1 MGFNK
6 IKFLK
11 SVDKVLGK
19 PLVYLLPSL
28 YKSRMDIQH
37 SAERILIIRP
47 GGIGDAVLL
56 LPAIKMLKN
65 SLPEAEIDILCEKRN
80 FSIFQLS
87 KEISSLYL
95 YDRDME
101 LLKCLRNKYDIVI
114 DTEQWH
120 RLSAVVARLT
130 GAPIRVGFNTNERAK
145 MFTHPIP
152 YSHDDYEV
160 YSFLRLIRPII
171 DSLSIGADWQPVFDP
186 NSVFIDPEEE
196 TVDRDVLTTVEEA
209 LSRWPKGLVAISPGA
224 TVEERR
230 WGGNRYGRLA
240 ERLAEEG
247 YGILILGTKAEKGDA
262 ERMLTFAEEC
272 IDLTGKT
279 DLKAAAFIL
288 KKCRLFIGPDS
299 GLLHIAYAVGTPTV
313 SLFGSGIQKKWA
325 PRGHRH
331 IVINKGLPCSPCTRF
346 GYTPKCKR
354 GVACLKD
361 IEVDEVFQSAM
372 RLLHNGEKNETSG

>member
-11 SVDKVLGK
+11 SVDKVVGK

-28 YKSRMDIQH
+28 YKSRRDMRVP
-37 SAERILIIRP
+37 AERILVIRP

-56 LPAIKMLKN
+56 LPAIRILKTL
-65 SLPEAEIDILCEKRN
+65 LPDTGIDILCEKRN

-87 KEISSLYL
+87 KEVGGLYL

-120 RLSAVVARLT
+120 RLSAVVALLT
-130 GAPIRVGFNTNERAK
+130 GAPIRVGFNTNERVRV
-145 MFTHPIP
+145 FTHTLP

-160 YSFLRLIRPII
+160 YSFLRLIEPLTE
-171 DSLSIGADWQPVFDP
+171 SLDPGACWQESVFDP
-186 NSVFIDPEEE
+186 DKAFIEPTEEA
-196 TVDRDVLTTVEEA
+196 VDRDVLATLKEA
-209 LSRWPKGLVAISPGA
+209 LRRWSKGLVAISPGA

-230 WGGNRYGRLA
+230 WGGNRYGRVA
-240 ERLAEEG
+240 ERLTEEG
-247 YGILILGTKAEKGDA
+247 YGILILGTGAEKGDA
-262 ERMLTFAEEC
+262 ERILSFAEEC
-272 IDLTGKT
+272 VDLTGKT

-288 KKCRLFIGPDS
+288 KNCRLFIGPDS

-325 PRGHRH
+325 PRGQRH

-354 GVACLKD
+354 GVACLAG
-361 IEVDEVFQSAM
+361 IEVNEVFQSAM
-372 RLLHNGEKNETSG
+372 RLLGEDGG